1 MSHTFSKKLF
11 SDSKVGFMTSGEKS
25 NNHFAQSQASAMG
38 LGFNRSMQHL
48 KFCMSRRSVA
58 DETKTSDLLL

>member
-38 LGFNRSMQHL
+38 AMRVNVTGCNP
-48 KFCMSRRSVA
+48 
-58 DETKTSDLLL
+58 ETN